1 MFGYD
6 DYELYG
12 DVYTIEDVREDL
24 ERVVRYFRN
33 MDYWEDAMK
42 AFLVDYR
49 ELPFEVANTSDAFAI
64 DENTPI
70 GSLPDWMQQEALGI
84 VRRGHLYYAGRC
96 VFPVKDVRGQ
106 VAGFIGWDP
115 FEQPKY
121 LDSKNYGYKAKVAT
135 LYGMEKLPEYYV
147 SKEPVIVTEGM
158 MDTLYLRSKGFCA
171 LASLGSYLTPYVVA
185 ILSRFGNRLVMIP
198 DCDETGDKYVAQVKR
213 SLPKAMCFQVGYG
226 KDVEGCRKIE
236 GHKYE
241 EQLLKELKSVSN
253 PFVRTDLLIRR

>member
-12 DVYTIEDVREDL
+12 EEYSIEDVRSDL
-24 ERVVRYFRN
+24 RRVVDYFRG

-42 AFLVDYR
+42 AFIVDYR
-49 ELPFEVANTSDAFAI
+49 ELPFEVANTSEAFAI
-64 DENTPI
+64 DENTPV
-70 GSLPDWMQQEALGI
+70 GSLPDWIKQPAIGM
-84 VRRGHLYYAGRC
+84 VRKNWLYYAGRC

-115 FEQPKY
+115 YVKPKY
-121 LDSKNYGYKAKVAT
+121 LDSKNYGYKAKTTT
-135 LYGMEKLPEYYV
+135 LYGMEKMPEYYAT
-147 SKEPVIVTEGM
+147 KDPIFVTEGM
-158 MDTLYLRSKGFCA
+158 MDTLYLRSKNFCA

-198 DCDETGDKYVAQVKR
+198 DNDETGDKYVAQVKR
-213 SLPKAMCFQVGYG
+213 ALPKALVYQVAYG
-226 KDVEGCRKIE
+226 KDIEGCRKIE
-236 GHKYE
+236 EHKYE
-241 EQLLKELKSVSN
+241 EQLLRELRSVSN